1 MSAIIKK
8 LSKWDI
14 KTSSKIHNM
23 KKSWSMDY
31 AMSVPGMMFN
41 PFYFPII
48 FSLMVFLFPIC
59 EQEMKGITDIS
70 ALEPN

>member
-1 MSAIIKK
+1 MSAFLKK
-8 LSKWDI
+8 LSEWDI
-14 KTSSKIHNM
+14 NTSSKIHNM

-31 AMSVPGMMFN
+31 AMSIPGMMFN

-59 EQEMKGITDIS
+59 EQEMKGITDLS
-70 ALEPN
+70 VLEPN